1 MFRLLRGGG
10 RSSEAGWSPSCGQV
24 PTTRAFLAGRPSERA
39 SAGTRDPPKRL
50 MREKKWEN
58 GGGGIFP
65 LSRDV
70 FGHFSRY
77 DCPFMAGR
85 RRRGSRKV
93 DWSSHLIRLRAAAEG
108 YKSVEKML
116 FVEKYRKQLFLY
128 EKIFAELGFLP
139 FPLPRPTK

>member
-1 MFRLLRGGG
+1 MRTSAYNTRVFG
-10 RSSEAGWSPSCGQV
+10 RAPWRTCLGRDSR
-24 PTTRAFLAGRPSERA
+24 PTKEINAR
-39 SAGTRDPPKRL
+39 
-50 MREKKWEN
+50 KKWEN
-58 GGGGIFP
+58 GGGGNFP

-77 DCPFMAGR
+77 DCPFKAGRR

>member
-1 MFRLLRGGG
+1 MRTSAYNTRVFG
-10 RSSEAGWSPSCGQV
+10 RAPWRTCLGRDSR
-24 PTTRAFLAGRPSERA
+24 PTKEINAR
-39 SAGTRDPPKRL
+39 
-50 MREKKWEN
+50 KKWEN
-58 GGGGIFP
+58 GGGGNFP

-77 DCPFMAGR
+77 DCPFMAGRR

-116 FVEKYRKQLFLY
+116 FWKNIENNCFYMKRFLLNSGSSLFH
-128 EKIFAELGFLP
+128 FPALP
-139 FPLPRPTK
+139 NETSPRVWIS